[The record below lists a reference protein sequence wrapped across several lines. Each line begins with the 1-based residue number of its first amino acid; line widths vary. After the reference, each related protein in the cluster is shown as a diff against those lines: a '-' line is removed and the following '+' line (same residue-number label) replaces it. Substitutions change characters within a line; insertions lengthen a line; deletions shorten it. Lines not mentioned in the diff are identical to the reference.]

1 MGLIYFGIRVTD
13 LDRSLDFYVQGL
25 GLEELRRGRLPHGGR
40 RVLLEDRKTGQRLEL
55 NWYPKG
61 SPFAVPY
68 VAGEGLDHLGFS
80 TGHAAEMARRLES
93 HGGKVVLKP
102 TDPHGVRQNFYV
114 EDPDGNWV
122 ELMGW
127 TSVTPGAQNR
137 TSLHRPVQE
146 RRPASGSK
154 KG

>member
-13 LDRSLDFYVQGL
+13 LDRSLRFYVQGL

-55 NWYPKG
+55 NWYPSG

-68 VAGEGLDHLGFS
+68 VVGEGLDHLGFS
-80 TGHAAEMARRLES
+80 TGHAAELARRLEEC
-93 HGGKVVLKP
+93 GGKIVLSP
-102 TDPHGVRQNFYV
+102 SDPDGVRQNFYV
-114 EDPDGNWV
+114 TDPDGNWV

-127 TSVTPGAQNR
+127 GSPSPATG
-137 TSLHRPVQE
+137 H
-146 RRPASGSK
+146 ASGKRGTSAPSRARSNR
-154 KG
+154 